1 MKKEERSE
9 LMAKLAE
16 NRIDT
21 SLLRSTRE
29 LGTGRETKRGLVRRA
44 LMEERA
50 GINLVESRN
59 VLYEERRVRGP
70 EELEAMEGAIVG
82 EMSAET
88 VEQKDERSIHRVV
101 VGAGLKRPLEA
112 DENGMPIVKRV
123 KKSRQVQKEQLMNR
137 IEAMEQE
144 MNEESESLEIGD
156 GASGMEDT
164 DSEGESDEGEDKEGG
179 GGEKMEAEE
188 EGGEGGEEEGGG
200 ESGGIPGTKSGGG
213 DPLAARDSDGPDE
226 SESEE
231 SSDGEGGGEEDE
243 DIKPVGQL
251 KQGQSDRANAFKAWA
266 FSQRKEVLNNGEP
279 EYSMP
284 NLLALK
290 PKAVETLRKTE
301 PEAPS
306 PESADVRKVYY
317 ISELAVE
324 SIL

>member
-1 MKKEERSE
+1 
-9 LMAKLAE
+9 MAKLAE

-70 EELEAMEGAIVG
+70 EELEAMGGAIVG

-88 VEQKDERSIHRVV
+88 VEQKDERSIRRVV

-156 GASGMEDT
+156 GASGMGDT
-164 DSEGESDEGEDKEGG
+164 DSERESDEGEDKEGG

-188 EGGEGGEEEGGG
+188 EGGEGGEEEEGGGGGEG
-200 ESGGIPGTKSGGG
+200 ESGGIPSTKSGGG
-213 DPLAARDSDGPDE
+213 GPLAARDSDGPDE

-243 DIKPVGQL
+243 DIKPVGRL
-251 KQGQSDRANAFKAWA
+251 KQGRSDRANAFKAWA

-290 PKAVETLRKTE
+290 PKAVETPRKTE

-317 ISELAVE
+317 IFELAVE
-324 SIL
+324 SRL